1 MLFRSKGMY
10 NSANDR
16 AQVELLSHTNDID
29 ANMRGSFNYYSDV
42 RKGHG
47 LGIRLVQNQI
57 LAIDEDKGSK
67 MLYLSPYQGGEVR
80 VVSRDKKAYYPMR
93 ASSFNTMSSRSAK
106 SNIEPFEDCA
116 LDIVKKTKVR
126 TYIKSGKQEIGVI
139 SDEADPRMLTD
150 DNNAVSLYDY
160 TSILYKAV
168 QELSAQV
175 EELQSK

>member
-1 MLFRSKGMY
+1 
-10 NSANDR
+10 
-16 AQVELLSHTNDID
+16 
-29 ANMRGSFNYYSDV
+29 
-42 RKGHG
+42 
-47 LGIRLVQNQI
+47 
-57 LAIDEDKGSK
+57 

-93 ASSFNTMSSRSAK
+93 ASSFNAMSSRSAK
-106 SNIEPFEDCA
+106 SNIVPFEDCA

-126 TYIKSGKQEIGVI
+126 TYIKNNKQEIGVI

-150 DNNAVSLYDY
+150 DDNAVSLYDY

-175 EELQSK
+175 EELQNERPNN